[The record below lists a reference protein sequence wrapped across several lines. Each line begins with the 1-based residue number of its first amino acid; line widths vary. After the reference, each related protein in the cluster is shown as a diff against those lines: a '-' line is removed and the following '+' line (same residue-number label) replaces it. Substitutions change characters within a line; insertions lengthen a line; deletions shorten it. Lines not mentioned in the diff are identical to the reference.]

1 MYTLAVKTLNKHFE
15 NKVNVPYVRHLLRKI
30 VQRDKEIVDQ
40 FITRLRQQAVYCDFI
55 KQDENIWDHV
65 IEKSKSHRNRVKLIE
80 RGKDLPLVHCTSTY
94 NSVDSE
100 VDRTLREPHGL

>member
-15 NKVNVPYVRHLLRKI
+15 NKDNVPYVRHLLRKI
-30 VQRDKEIVDQ
+30 VQRDIEIVDQ

-80 RGKDLPLVHCTSTY
+80 RGKDLPLVHCRVRTIAST
-94 NSVDSE
+94 V
-100 VDRTLREPHGL
+100 